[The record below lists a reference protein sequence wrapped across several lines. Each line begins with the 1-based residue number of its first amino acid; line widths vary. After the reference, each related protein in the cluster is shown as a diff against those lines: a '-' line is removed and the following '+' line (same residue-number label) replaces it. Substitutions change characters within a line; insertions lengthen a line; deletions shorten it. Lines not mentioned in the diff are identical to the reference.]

1 MVGITY
7 LVEEDSRIIKERL
20 IEYDN
25 QKYDNSFW
33 DKRFIVE
40 KK

>member
-25 QKYDNSFW
+25 QKNMIIHSG
-33 DKRFIVE
+33 INAL
-40 KK
+40 